1 MAVAN
6 IQVKTITD
14 VTLDFI
20 ATELKSNS
28 GYGKDIYIS
37 IEKVTGNTTEDF
49 SYLDARYCKNYNFTN
64 VLHNFFT
71 DYYGSNLGD
80 LQININKITVL

>member
-28 GYGKDIYIS
+28 GYGNDIYIS

-80 LQININKITVL
+80 LQININKITV

>member
-49 SYLDARYCKNYNFTN
+49 SYLDARYC
-64 VLHNFFT
+64 
-71 DYYGSNLGD
+71 
-80 LQININKITVL
+80 